1 MRLLKTGIAAAMAVV
16 ILAGAAAAEV
26 TVSQSNSPKGTISWR
41 MASLISAERAAL
53 DTVTP
58 QRLGAISAAVAAPK
72 RSPAGAMPK
81 VVDYSPEALAA
92 LPTASGDAEWQCLA
106 SALYH
111 ESRGESIKGQFAV
124 AEVILNRVDSAQYP
138 SSICGVVH
146 QGGRGGCQFS
156 FTCDGISDSIREQV
170 AFVQAGK
177 IARLMIDGAPRA
189 LTMGATHF
197 HTTAVRPDWSRRFDR
212 TAAIGQHLFYR
223 P

>member
-1 MRLLKTGIAAAMAVV
+1 MRLLKTGIAAAMAVC

-41 MASLISAERAAL
+41 MTSLISAERAAL
-53 DTVTP
+53 DSVTP

-72 RSPAGAMPK
+72 RAPAGAMPK
-81 VVDYSPEALAA
+81 VIDYSAETLAGM
-92 LPTASGDAEWQCLA
+92 PTASGDAEWQCLA

-138 SSICGVVH
+138 SRICGVVH

-156 FTCDGISDSIREQV
+156 FTCDGISDSIREQA

-197 HTTAVRPDWSRRFDR
+197 HTTGVRPDWSRRFDR